1 LLQKETDIVEKK
13 FDAIVVGAGPAGS
26 ICGLTL
32 ARAGLETLIVERGK
46 FPGAKNMWGGAYYGP
61 LLHEIFPD
69 FWEDAPVERYILK
82 RKFSVLT
89 EESALTMEFS
99 TQKFREL
106 PYKGFSVLRA
116 QFDRWLASKAEQE
129 GAIVASALQAD
140 DLLWEDTRV
149 AGIKAGGDAIP
160 ANVVVAC
167 DGVNSLVAEKA
178 GLREKLAPKFLKQGV
193 KEVIELPRETIEQRF
208 FLSGEEGIAWESL
221 GSFTQD
227 IPGGGFIYTNKDSLS
242 VGVVVQLDGLAE
254 KKVKA
259 NDLLEGFKQHPE
271 IAPYLRDGK
280 LVEYSAHLIPV
291 AGKAMMPRLYGDG
304 ILIAGDAAALTLVT
318 GLALEGANLAVAS
331 GIAAAETVIAAKKSE
346 NFTARFLASY
356 QDKLENS
363 FVLKDMEAFKKAP
376 KFLENPRIYKE
387 YPEIACDLA
396 KKIFTNDGK
405 PREKMMTL
413 LKQATKNRLSY
424 LQILRDLWEIK
435 GAL

>member
-1 LLQKETDIVEKK
+1 VEQK
-13 FDAIVVGAGPAGS
+13 FDAIVVGAGPAGCL
-26 ICGLTL
+26 CGYTL
-32 ARAGLETLIVERGK
+32 AKAGLETLIVERGK

-61 LLHEIFPD
+61 LLLEIFPN
-69 FWEDAPVERYILK
+69 FWEEAPIERYIL
-82 RKFSVLT
+82 RRRFSFLT
-89 EESALTMEFS
+89 EDSSLSMEFS

-106 PYKGFSVLRA
+106 PYNGFSVLRA
-116 QFDRWLASKAEQE
+116 KFDRWLASKSEQA
-129 GAIVASALQAD
+129 GAIVAAGLQAD
-140 DLLWEDTRV
+140 DLLWEGNQV
-149 AGIKAGGDAIP
+149 SGIKAGGDEIP

-167 DGVNSLVAEKA
+167 DGVNSLMAEKA
-178 GLREKLAPKFLKQGV
+178 GLRKKLTPEHLKQGV
-193 KEVIELPRETIEQRF
+193 KEVIQLPKETIAQRF

-227 IPGGGFIYTNKDSLS
+227 IPGGGFIYTNKESLS
-242 VGVVVQLDGLAE
+242 VGVVVQLSALAE

-280 LVEYSAHLIPV
+280 LVEYSAHLIPT
-291 AGKAMMPRLYGDG
+291 AGKSMTPKLYGDG
-304 ILIAGDAAALTLVT
+304 ILLAGDAAALTLVT

-331 GIAAAETVIAAKKSE
+331 GIAAAETVIAAKKSA
-346 NFTARFLASY
+346 NFSANSLASY
-356 QDKLENS
+356 QDKLEES
-363 FVLKDMEAFKKAP
+363 FVLKDLEVFKKAP

-405 PREKMMTL
+405 PREKMIAL
-413 LKQATKNRLSY
+413 LKRATKDRVSF
-424 LQILRDLWEIK
+424 LQIIRDLWQIK